1 MLMAITKEVSPAM
14 NRCELSYLNR
24 VEIDVVKAAEQH
36 MQYEACLRAMGAD
49 VIALP
54 AEPEMPDSV
63 FVEDPAVVV
72 DEVAIMTRPGAES
85 RRREGESL
93 AKTLAR
99 FRPLRWM
106 QAPATLEGGD
116 VMRAGRTL
124 YVGAS
129 ARSNPAG
136 IEQLALELTP
146 YGYAVRAVE
155 VRGCLHLKSG
165 CCYLGD
171 GIVLANREWAD
182 TAAFGKMRIVDVA
195 LDEPW
200 AANVLTIGG
209 GCADARRISSDSG
222 DCGGAGLEGANCRY
236 LGTSEGGSGRDLLQ
250 PDFRALTSGRWS
262 QVRETSDS
270 LTLAVLWAFLIGRGG
285 IAEFDLGDRSAQA
298 DRVDQ
303 FGVAGVGGIDGRV
316 LELLGSGFHL
326 YCGAE
331 AVALGVC
338 EHGIGAI
345 QLHW

>member
-1 MLMAITKEVSPAM
+1 
-14 NRCELSYLNR
+14 
-24 VEIDVVKAAEQH
+24 
-36 MQYEACLRAMGAD
+36 MGAE

-54 AEPEMPDSV
+54 AEAEMPDSV

-72 DEVAIMTRPGAES
+72 EEVAIMTRPGAES

-136 IEQLALELTP
+136 IAQLAEELKP

-182 TAAFGKMRIVDVA
+182 TAAFGTIRIVDVA
-195 LDEPW
+195 PDEPW
-200 AANVLTIGG
+200 AANVLTTG
-209 GCADARRISSDSG
+209 
-222 DCGGAGLEGANCRY
+222 
-236 LGTSEGGSGRDLLQ
+236 
-250 PDFRALTSGRWS
+250 
-262 QVRETSDS
+262 
-270 LTLAVLWAFLIGRGG
+270 
-285 IAEFDLGDRSAQA
+285 
-298 DRVDQ
+298 
-303 FGVAGVGGIDGRV
+303 GVALMPAGFPATAEIVEGLGWKVRTVDIS
-316 LELLGSGFHL
+316 ELRK
-326 YCGAE
+326 AE
-331 AVALGVC
+331 AGVTC
-338 EHGIGAI
+338 SSLIFER
-345 QLHW
+345 